1 MSVPS
6 HSEGMNECAAVDGNT
21 LFIGTDRSEIEVRER

>member
-6 HSEGMNECAAVDGNT
+6 HSEGMNGCIAIDGNT
-21 LFIGTDRSEIEVRER
+21 LFIGTDRGEIEVRER